1 MNVEPAAHEDL
12 PQILALL
19 EANGLPPAGLADH
32 LGGTLVAR
40 SAGRVVGSAA
50 VEMYGPYALLRSV
63 AVDEDHR
70 GGGLGQ
76 RLTREVLELARERGA
91 VAAFLLTESADG
103 FFPRFG
109 FEPVGRSGVPEA
121 IRGSV
126 EFVSACP
133 ESARAM
139 SADLRR

>member
-1 MNVEPAAHEDL
+1 MNVEPAAHRDL
-12 PQILALL
+12 S
-19 EANGLPPAGLADH
+19 ANGLPPDGLAGH
-32 LGGTLVAR
+32 LGSTLVAR

-50 VEMYGPYALLRSV
+50 VEMYGPHALLRSV
-63 AVDEDHR
+63 AVDKDHR

-76 RLTREVLELARERGA
+76 RLTRKVLELARERGA
-91 VAAFLLTESADG
+91 VAAFLLTGTADG

-109 FEPVGRSGVPEA
+109 FEPSGRSGVPEA
-121 IRGSV
+121 VRGSV

-133 ESARAM
+133 ESTRAV